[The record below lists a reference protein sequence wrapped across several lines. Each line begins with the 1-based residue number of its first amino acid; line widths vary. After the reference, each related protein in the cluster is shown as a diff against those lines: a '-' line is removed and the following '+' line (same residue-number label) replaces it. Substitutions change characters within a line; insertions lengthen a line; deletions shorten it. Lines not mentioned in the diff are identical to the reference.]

1 MSSELNRL
9 RLNQTEKALAPYAAL
24 RGRSV
29 PAGGWLKSIRESLG
43 RSFRAQATRMRISAS
58 TLLKSEAAEAN
69 DRITLGQLRKLADGL
84 DCELVYA
91 LVPRE
96 PLTAMVEKQAQ
107 RIARRDVLGV
117 AHSMD
122 LEDQRP
128 SDKFLQTQLAERQ
141 RALLAGSWAR
151 LWR

>member
-9 RLNQTEKALAPYAAL
+9 RLNQTEQALAPYAAL

-43 RSFRAQATRMRISAS
+43 RSLRAQATRMRISAS